1 MTFDLCQ
8 TSQNISQRLRSA
20 RYRYCSSLTPINQY
34 YDEIIDGVDILVLNT
49 TYSSLPTGIFNLLL
63 SCRLKDMNSSSP
75 LDFLD
80 YNNCTLTDT
89 ENGNYIVTLK
99 ISLDDIVNKKLCS
112 FDKITTGET
121 TIFLYTC
128 RIAQWFFATEILPRE
143 SAVLLRKNSE
153 LKLSIDSKTM
163 NKLYF
168 SSNQVIDINDTY
180 TFIKNVN
187 TSSYICN
194 SYCDGTDSGNS
205 IILAGE
211 NITAQVKIDGALATS
226 YLMSLLKVEFKFEDG
241 TLSHIA
247 GDDCSQISPLDI
259 AGQMQITCI
268 VTISADNL
276 YLETLIKLDPAGRVL
291 VDEDDDDDMK
301 VQVLRSIIG
310 PYTICGEEDK
320 ECKKE
325 MVNLLIED
333 DEKDDITNKNRE
345 DNNNTIYYIC
355 IAVLLF
361 ALLITFSIIYY
372 YIRRSKSKK
381 NVRSSGEY
389 QNDGNP
395 VEIED
400 VGIHVDIQ
408 PAADVGMG
416 EVKEEIKDN
425 GVMVSMETKRVL
437 KEDEDLPN
445 DI

>member
-8 TSQNISQRLRSA
+8 TSQNISQKLKSA
-20 RYRYCSSLTPINQY
+20 RYRYCSSLIPINQY

-143 SAVLLRKNSE
+143 SAVLLKKNSE

-180 TFIKNVN
+180 TFVRNVN

-194 SYCDGTDSGNS
+194 SYCDGTDSGKS

-247 GDDCSQISPLDI
+247 GDDCSQLSPLDI

-291 VDEDDDDDMK
+291 VEDDDDVK
-301 VQVLRSIIG
+301 VQLLRSIIG
-310 PYTICGEEDK
+310 PYTICGEGDK

-333 DEKDDITNKNRE
+333 DEKDEIKNKNTE
-345 DNNNTIYYIC
+345 DDNSTIYYIC

-372 YIRRSKSKK
+372 YIKRSRSK
-381 NVRSSGEY
+381 NNLRSSEEH
-389 QNDGNP
+389 QSDGNP

-400 VGIHVDIQ
+400 VGIHIEIQ
-408 PAADVGMG
+408 STNVGMG
-416 EVKEEIKDN
+416 EMKEEIKDN
-425 GVMVSMETKRVL
+425 GVMISMETKRVL

-445 DI
+445 EI